1 MADTIR
7 FYFDQHMP
15 NIAVAALR
23 RRGVDVLTAHE
34 AGTCGN
40 SDEEQLR
47 FATADNRALVT
58 FDADYLTIASAF
70 LAANETFAG
79 IVYCRPDKYSQNPT
93 RLAAELLIVHGA
105 MTPDEMLNHVEYL

>member
-1 MADTIR
+1 MADAIR

-34 AGTCGN
+34 AGTCGRT
-40 SDEEQLR
+40 DEEQLR
-47 FATADNRALVT
+47 FATADGRAIVT
-58 FDADYLTIASAF
+58 FDADYLTLADEF
-70 LAANETFAG
+70 LAANETFTG
-79 IVYCRPDKYSQNPT
+79 IVYCRPDRYSQNPT

-105 MTPDEMLNHVEYL
+105 MTADEMINHVEYL